1 MPAVTPPVITRTSVA
16 TQVPPSSKGAVVK
29 TTGTPST
36 YSSLL
41 GGAMTPAQ
49 FQQQLAAEVAAA
61 QLPQT
66 QALQQAQTSDAATA
80 KAQEA
85 ATTGYYQA
93 LAQALQSIAPQVNQ
107 GYNTASANDAAIA
120 KGYAD
125 GLQHVQSLAG
135 QQNNAVL
142 NVSGG
147 TQQAGQVAQATG
159 GPAEA
164 GALYGMT
171 GAIPATN
178 LSNEGAAFGAAAS
191 MMPATAAGLGAQQ
204 IQRVAQQEQVN
215 QNQFAQQ
222 KSDLAAQVPGL
233 QLNYGNQLL
242 TQEDNTQQKQ
252 FQNLIAAGINPY
264 TGQPTYQA
272 ASSAAST
279 AAKTGA
285 ATKPD
290 ATLSRALG
298 YEVDSNGSP
307 IGGKITPIAGY
318 KLGTN
323 GTIVKDAA
331 PGAQA
336 TAVKNRGNATAKA
349 SDYILSTATKALGYK
364 QIGQKPET
372 KSRTLKV
379 GSVSTKQT
387 LYLRKD
393 GTYTTNKNDPGIVY
407 QPIYDKGTKNADLS
421 QSSYS
426 QVLKES
432 VDYLKTNLAR
442 YGYSDAD
449 LAKMAAQILA
459 PLAPEAP
466 AAAPATTAPAVT
478 PNLFPPAP
486 TLGG

>member
-1 MPAVTPPVITRTSVA
+1 MPAVAPPAFTRTSVA
-16 TQVPPSSKGAVVK
+16 TQVPPKANTPVVK
-29 TTGTPST
+29 TKATATPS
-36 YSSLL
+36 SFSLL

-49 FQQQLAAEVAAA
+49 FQQQLAAEVTAA

-66 QALQQAQTSDAATA
+66 QALAQAQTSDAATA
-80 KAQEA
+80 KAQET
-85 ATTGYYQA
+85 ATTGYYKA
-93 LAQALQSIAPQVNQ
+93 LAEALQNIAPQVNQ
-107 GYNTASANDAAIA
+107 GYQTASANDAAIA

-135 QQNNAVL
+135 DQNNAVL

-147 TQQAGQVAQATG
+147 TQQSGQVAQATG

-164 GALYGMT
+164 SALYGMT

-191 MMPATAAGLGAQQ
+191 MMPGTAAGLGAQQ
-204 IQRVAQQEQVN
+204 IQRVAQQEQTN

-222 KSDLAAQVPGL
+222 KADLAAQVPGL

-242 TQEDNTQQKQ
+242 TQEDNQQQKQ

-272 ASSAAST
+272 NAST
-279 AAKTGA
+279 VNTQTKQAA

-290 ATLSRALG
+290 SSLSSTLG

-307 IGGKITPIAGY
+307 IGGKITPIKGY
-318 KLGTN
+318 HLNSG
-323 GTIVKDAA
+323 GLIVKDAA

-336 TAVKNRGNATAKA
+336 TAVKNRATATAKA
-349 SDYILSTATKALGYK
+349 SDAVLSMAQKALGYK
-364 QIGQKPET
+364 QIGQQPET

-393 GTYTTNKNDPGIVY
+393 GTYTTNKQDPGIVY
-407 QPIYDKGTKNADLS
+407 KPIYDKGTKNTDLT
-421 QSSYS
+421 QTQYG
-426 QVLKES
+426 QILDQAVT
-432 VDYLKTNLAR
+432 YLKTNLGR
-442 YGYSDAD
+442 YGYTDD
-449 LAKMAAQILA
+449 DYRKMAQTILG
-459 PLAPEAP
+459 PLAPEGP
-466 AAAPATTAPAVT
+466 QQP
-478 PNLFPPAP
+478 
-486 TLGG
+486 